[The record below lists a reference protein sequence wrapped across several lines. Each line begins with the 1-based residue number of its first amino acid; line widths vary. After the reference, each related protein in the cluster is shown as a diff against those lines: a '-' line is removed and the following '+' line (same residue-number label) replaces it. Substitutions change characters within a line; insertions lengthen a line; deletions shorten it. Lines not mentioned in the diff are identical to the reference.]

1 MSDDFGTVNVR
12 RGDRA
17 REIDLLRQRYRAH
30 RETLSRLIG
39 EAPSEHLAA
48 EYQRLIDEIDASV
61 AKLNELEGRPATTPG
76 TTAVPA
82 APPPRRTTDAGTRP
96 LVNSLPAV
104 DLGPDPGTYE
114 PPEAEAQGGSRMI
127 LIVLAGLV
135 VLGILGWIIWR
146 ASTDR
151 GPRPV
156 VDQTAT
162 TATQPISDTAAVDT
176 GAVAGT
182 VAPVQPVTPA
192 PVTPAPASAQ
202 LRLTPTLQ
210 DYGVI
215 RKGTRAARQFEVVNL
230 AGQPL
235 RIKVARS
242 QCKCLYYEY
251 TENLTPNKKETI
263 TVTVD
268 GARAKAGDLREA
280 LDVTVA
286 KAGGPVLG
294 TIQVSARIQ

>member
-30 RETLSRLIG
+30 RETISRLIG

-48 EYQRLIDEIDASV
+48 EYQRLIDEIDSSV
-61 AKLNELEGRPATTPG
+61 TKLNELERRPATSPG
-76 TTAVPA
+76 TTATP
-82 APPPRRTTDAGTRP
+82 RTTDAGTRP
-96 LVNSLPAV
+96 LVTNLPPV
-104 DLGPDPGTYE
+104 DLGPDPIAYE
-114 PPEAEAQGGSRMI
+114 PPEAEPQGGSRMI

-135 VLGILGWIIWR
+135 VLGVLGWLIWR
-146 ASTDR
+146 ASSDR
-151 GPRPV
+151 GPRPIV
-156 VDQTAT
+156 EQPAAS

-176 GAVAGT
+176 GAAGGT
-182 VAPVQPVTPA
+182 VAPIQPVTPA

-202 LRLTPTLQ
+202 LRVTPTLQ
-210 DYGVI
+210 DYGTI
-215 RKGTRAARQFEVVNL
+215 RKGTRASRQFEVVNL
-230 AGQPL
+230 SGQPM

-251 TENLTPNKKETI
+251 TENLVPNKKETI

-268 GARAKAGDLREA
+268 GARAKAGDLRESLPLTSSKGSA
-280 LDVTVA
+280 L
-286 KAGGPVLG
+286 GS
-294 TIQVSARIQ
+294 IEVSARIQ